1 MNLSRRAFLALGTL
15 AAGLAF
21 PSTSFASEGKD
32 SVLLTEDLALDVARG
47 FANSTNLSED
57 SVIPR
62 IAMRLYDPQ
71 LGAIGYVIDYNKS
84 SGESCGYV
92 ILDVTDESLISEFS
106 FIDGSSNP
114 VVSSLPVVNTYSF
127 DDLPD
132 DSYIAVKTEP
142 FTYLGMDT
150 ETGELYGPRSYI
162 SSISENVST
171 SVLSSVPD
179 SGSWQDI
186 FFGGDVRSEY
196 DIVEE
201 AYSSGAFYSFSE
213 EYIEGETKR
222 YACAVSAM
230 LNCAPLYLPY
240 GDFFGLG
247 IDHHYDTLWELSDT
261 KPYDNPDGT
270 PGVEY
275 GSTVVDNIGPAFVEY
290 CRGHNST
297 VYYTQTD
304 SPSFSKFKST
314 VDSINCAIFS
324 CGINIDGD
332 RHGHSMS
339 VQGYMRMKPKGVP
352 AGSYL
357 DVLCVADGWN
367 EAIRYLN
374 PNYANY
380 TDTNGVFFSRY

>member
-21 PSTSFASEGKD
+21 PGTSFASESKD
-32 SVLLTEDLALDVARG
+32 SILLTEDLALDVARG
-47 FANSTNLSED
+47 FAQSVNHSEE

-106 FIDGSSNP
+106 FIEGSSNP
-114 VVSSLPVVNTYSF
+114 VVSSLPVINTYSF
-127 DDLPD
+127 DGLPN
-132 DSYIAVKTEP
+132 DSYVAVKTEP

-150 ETGELYGPRSYI
+150 ETGELYGPRPYI
-162 SSISENVST
+162 SIISESVGS

-186 FFGGDVRSEY
+186 FFAGDVRSKY
-196 DIVEE
+196 DITEE

-213 EYIEGETKR
+213 NYIESATGK

-230 LNCAPLYLPY
+230 LNCAPMYLPY
-240 GDFFGLG
+240 GDFYGLG
-247 IDHHYDTLWELSDT
+247 IAHHYDTLWELSDT
-261 KPYDNPDGT
+261 EPYDNPSGT
-270 PGVEY
+270 PGVVY
-275 GSTVVDNIGPAFVEY
+275 GSTIVDNIGPAFVEY

-297 VYYTQTD
+297 VYYTQAD

-324 CGINIDGD
+324 CGINIKGT
-332 RHGHSMS
+332 RAGHSMS

-352 AGSYL
+352 AGNYL

-367 EAIRYLN
+367 DAIRYLN